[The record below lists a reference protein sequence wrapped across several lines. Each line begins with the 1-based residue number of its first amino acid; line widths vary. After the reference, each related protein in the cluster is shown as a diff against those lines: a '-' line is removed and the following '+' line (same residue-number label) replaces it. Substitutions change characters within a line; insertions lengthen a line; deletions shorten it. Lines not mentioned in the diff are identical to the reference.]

1 MIGYLDRNTLDRN
14 TLDIITLHGMQKVV
28 DKSLIVSLKEI
39 YSENRFLPA
48 FLASDGTINITALI
62 ITLYFEEKS
71 FIIVKE
77 PERNI
82 HPYLISR
89 IVGMMKDVSETM
101 KKKQIIIETHNP
113 EIVKYADIDH
123 LLFFYIEMKM
133 GFRKYPNHLKR
144 KK

>member
-1 MIGYLDRNTLDRN
+1 
-14 TLDIITLHGMQKVV
+14 MQKVV

-123 LLFFYIEMKM
+123 LLFVYRDEYGFSKISKPSEKEEVKTFLENDIGIEEL
-133 GFRKYPNHLKR
+133 YVQNLLEE
-144 KK
+144 